1 MQGAIVLV
9 QLGSVSASDAGTLH
23 KELHGIPNAKEVY
36 MLAGPTDMLVHVEA
50 ADVAAVTDAV
60 IKIRGLKGVASTD
73 TRFILPTA

>member
-1 MQGAIVLV
+1 
-9 QLGSVSASDAGTLH
+9 
-23 KELHGIPNAKEVY
+23 